1 MFYRNAMGSLKEA
14 DPSQKQINGNQSNRK
29 KSSKKDLWD
38 YEENLITESDMD
50 DFYDLDYEDDNDYFI

>member
-1 MFYRNAMGSLKEA
+1 MFYRNAMGSLKET
-14 DPSQKQINGNQSNRK
+14 DPSQKQISGNQSNRR